1 MNRARMWRRGREQ
14 LAAWL
19 PALMMGLFALGT
31 WWLVRSAP
39 GLTSAPPSRAL
50 EGDPDYRMQDFSVR
64 NFDAEGRMLSELLGK
79 LGRHYPDSDTLEV
92 DAPRMRL
99 FDEHGR
105 LSTGRAARGLASNDG
120 MDIHLYGDA
129 QLVRSAT
136 EASADQP
143 ARPRLAFR
151 GPYLHIERQA
161 ERLSSDQPVEL
172 LRGPDRFT
180 GQGLDYDHESGVAL
194 LHGRVHGTLAAPGGA
209 PAD

>member
-1 MNRARMWRRGREQ
+1 MWRRGRER

-19 PALMMGLFALGT
+19 PALLMGLFALGT

-39 GLTSAPPSRAL
+39 DLTASLPSRSL
-50 EGDPDYRMQDFSVR
+50 GTDPDYRMQDFSVR
-64 NFDAEGRMLSELLGK
+64 NFDAGGQLQTELLGAV
-79 LGRHYPDSDTLEV
+79 GRHYPNTDTLEV
-92 DAPRMRL
+92 DAPRMRM
-99 FDEHGR
+99 FDTQGR
-105 LSTGRAARGLASNDG
+105 LSTGRAERGLASDDG
-120 MDIHLYGDA
+120 MDIQLFGDA
-129 QLVRSAT
+129 ELVRSAT

-161 ERLSSDQPVEL
+161 EQLSSDQPVEL

-194 LHGRVHGTLAAPGGA
+194 LHGRVHGTLAAPGSDT
-209 PAD
+209 AD